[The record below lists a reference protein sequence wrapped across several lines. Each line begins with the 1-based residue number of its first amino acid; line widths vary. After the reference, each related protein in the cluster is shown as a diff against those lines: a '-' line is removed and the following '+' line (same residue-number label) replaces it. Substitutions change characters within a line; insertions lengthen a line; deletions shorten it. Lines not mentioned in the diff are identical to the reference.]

1 MTATGFRLRHSFV
14 IRHSPFHRPGTV
26 PAFIGG
32 RMKKLLVSLVV
43 LVAVA
48 TAAFV
53 VYKKTIGAHVAAAL
67 LVPGETLLFV
77 AVPNVPR
84 TALRWPKTGLA
95 QMLAE
100 PEMEKFLEK
109 SRSQPGLMQSLD
121 EKLAQLVRLA
131 PREVFVAVTS
141 IDGPTPKWI
150 AGCAFLGRKKEAVT
164 LLAEPRAVLKAAWPA
179 GKSDLATHG
188 TTEVE
193 TFTYGDAVVA
203 EAFQGNWYLVSN
215 DVALLHQ
222 TLDAAALPNGAADAL
237 GTREVFKKATAP
249 LPADGDTLV
258 FAQLG
263 TLTDRVKSLLVASG
277 QSVDPK
283 QLAELQRMQAVAWG
297 TKLEGAQ
304 VRDTIYLLAPGGAA
318 EVALPR
324 NALAFSAAE
333 TFLYYGMALP
343 AKIEMP
349 ESAGL
354 LGGYLTMLAPM
365 EKALAEKGLKWADL
379 SVAFGPE
386 LGVVADWGAEEPAPS
401 ALLAVDVRDAAK
413 ARAFVDVFT
422 ASAPGTPGWGRSE
435 KDGATLFQSPT
446 GAGLLPVS
454 PSLALTGK
462 FLVLGF
468 SPVSVGA
475 ALTRLKSG
483 QAGIAQTP
491 AYQGAVKTVGA
502 PTSGFGYLDMKT
514 LIERSYATL
523 RPMLAL
529 SLATAGEGE
538 AAFDAGKLPA
548 TETISRHFTPSVYSQ
563 RVTAEGTLVESSGTL
578 TFNQVLLGAIGG
590 GVAAAM
596 PLIESTLSA
605 GLKLDDDLLSPP
617 PAKPTPAHP

>member
-1 MTATGFRLRHSFV
+1 
-14 IRHSPFHRPGTV
+14 
-26 PAFIGG
+26 
-32 RMKKLLVSLVV
+32 MKKLLLSLVL
-43 LVAVA
+43 LVAAA

-53 VYKKTIGAHVAAAL
+53 VYKKTLGAHVPAAL
-67 LVPGETLLFV
+67 LVPGETLLF
-77 AVPNVPR
+77 ADVPNVPR
-84 TALRWPKTGLA
+84 TALRWPKTGVA
-95 QMLAE
+95 HIFAE
-100 PEMEKFLEK
+100 PEMQKFLEK
-109 SRSQPGLMQSLD
+109 SRERDGLMKSLD
-121 EKLAQLVRLA
+121 EKLAQLLRLA

-150 AGCAFLGRKKEAVT
+150 AGCAFLGRKSQAVA
-164 LLAEPRAVLKAAWPA
+164 LLAEPRAALKAAWPA
-179 GKSDLATHG
+179 GKSDLGTHG

-193 TFTYGDAVVA
+193 SFTFGDSVVA
-203 EAFQGNWYLVSN
+203 EAFQADWYLVSN
-215 DVALLHQ
+215 DVALLHR
-222 TLDAAALPNGAADAL
+222 TLDAAALPHGAADAL

-249 LPADGDTLV
+249 LPAEGDTLV

-263 TLTDRVKSLLVASG
+263 TLTERVKSLLVASG
-277 QSVDPK
+277 QAVDPK

-318 EVALPR
+318 ETTLPR
-324 NALAFSAAE
+324 RALAFSAAE

-343 AKIEMP
+343 AKIEIP
-349 ESAGL
+349 ESTGL

-386 LGVVADWGAEEPAPS
+386 LGVVADWGTDEPSPS
-401 ALLAVDVRDAAK
+401 ALLALDVRDPAK

-422 ASAPGTPGWGRSE
+422 GTAPGTPGWVRSE
-435 KDGATLFQSPT
+435 KDGATLFQSPA

-454 PSLALTGK
+454 PALALTGK

-468 SPVSVGA
+468 SPAAVET
-475 ALTRLKSG
+475 ALTRLNSG
-483 QAGIAQTP
+483 QAGIVQTA

-502 PTSGFGYLDMKT
+502 PTAGFGYLDMKT
-514 LIERSYATL
+514 LIERSYSTI

-529 SLATAGEGE
+529 SMATAGEGE
-538 AAFDAGKLPA
+538 AAFDAGKLPS

-563 RVTAEGTLVESSGTL
+563 SVTAEGTLVESSGTL
-578 TFNQVLLGAIGG
+578 TFNQVLIGAIGG
-590 GVAAAM
+590 GVAAAF

-605 GLKLDDDLLSPP
+605 GLKLDADLLAPP
-617 PAKPTPAHP
+617 PAPSPPQPAPALEPADP